1 MKQKTIEEAAKDT
14 TNKYINEREKQTAY
28 LEFIE
33 GAKSQSETIGLMEIE
48 LNHTKTLLASCEK
61 ALEERDL
68 QAERMYSEEEVI
80 ELIKKAVYQKQNA
93 WKVGELD
100 KWFEQFKKKQ
110 NEKDF
115 N

>member
-61 ALEERDL
+61 ALENRDL
-68 QAERMYSEEEVI
+68 QAERMYSEEEVR
-80 ELIKKAVYQKQNA
+80 ELFNQYKQEFSIYRNLQILN
-93 WKVGELD
+93 VRFEE
-100 KWFEQFKKKQ
+100 WFEKFKKK
-110 NEKDF
+110 
-115 N
+115 